1 MTPDQL
7 FSIANGAA
15 ILCWMLLALLPDR
28 RWVTGVVTGA
38 AAPAVFAVAY
48 IAIVIAVLPSA
59 EGSFSTLAGVSALFS
74 NPWLLVAGW
83 LHYLAFDLLVGA
95 WVVRTARDERV
106 AFALVVPCLA
116 LTFLF
121 GPIGYLAFQSLR
133 GARVLMPVAR
143 PAGA

>member
-83 LHYLAFDLLVGA
+83 LHYLAFDLLIGT
-95 WVVRTARDERV
+95 WEARDAVSRG
-106 AFALVVPCLA
+106 LPRWLLVPCLF
-116 LTFLF
+116 LTLMLGPMGWGAYMLVRSRF
-121 GPIGYLAFQSLR
+121 GHVSA
-133 GARVLMPVAR
+133 AA
-143 PAGA
+143 